1 MTAALGDTTHWV
13 HARGDQQHA
22 RHAQEARECRLMLVF
37 LPFSPLGAR
46 VRSTV
51 RHRTRST
58 LDVTYSHKVVLQSSH
73 WLDCFWGI
81 DCCIKAW
88 CCGSH
93 EKADRKCLTKVYR
106 MHPHP
111 STLAVRGGLRSQPG
125 DGAGTQERRAG
136 QIWLYGRTGHPWGCT
151 GQP

>member
-1 MTAALGDTTHWV
+1 MPVEVSFSSVFTARSARTIYGPTPYEEHVRRYLQPQSGPPGLPLARLLLGH
-13 HARGDQQHA
+13 
-22 RHAQEARECRLMLVF
+22 
-37 LPFSPLGAR
+37 
-46 VRSTV
+46 
-51 RHRTRST
+51 
-58 LDVTYSHKVVLQSSH
+58 
-73 WLDCFWGI
+73 
-81 DCCIKAW
+81 CCIKAW

-93 EKADRKCLTKVYR
+93 EKADRKCLTKVYC

-111 STLAVRGGLRSQPG
+111 STLAARGGLRSQLG